1 MVLNALISVAD
12 PDHFYSD
19 LYPSFYFAMDVAPYG
34 Y

>member
-1 MVLNALISVAD
+1 MVLIALINVAD

-19 LYPSFYFAMDVAPYG
+19 PDPSFYVAIDVAPYA